1 MKAMDSDNTLRSGNE
16 QTVLKKRKAD
26 ALTDTKAYSYLRCA
40 VKGCDGNSCN
50 DKLKRVAN
58 YPPSLPSNASRDRQI
73 TYYKKCFIRE
83 EQTEQMGWKRN
94 YNVSGL
100 RACKNHW
107 QEISGKSVSVPL
119 HQANGSVNRQI
130 FPIKPFLAPVYVG
143 KNSFK
148 SPPRTMSRGNA
159 RDQAT
164 LRHIVEIRSNAYSL
178 SQQQLLEMNDVEV
191 SKQDLSFVANQ

>member
-73 TYYKKCFIRE
+73 TYYKKCFI
-83 EQTEQMGWKRN
+83 
-94 YNVSGL
+94 
-100 RACKNHW
+100 
-107 QEISGKSVSVPL
+107 
-119 HQANGSVNRQI
+119 
-130 FPIKPFLAPVYVG
+130 
-143 KNSFK
+143 
-148 SPPRTMSRGNA
+148 
-159 RDQAT
+159 
-164 LRHIVEIRSNAYSL
+164 
-178 SQQQLLEMNDVEV
+178 
-191 SKQDLSFVANQ
+191 